1 MRGTGSTLSR
11 LPAARAMLA
20 GAALFASAATS
31 KAVAQ
36 PDETAMAVPR
46 LAPLGAMEVVLPQ
59 PLDTV
64 EAEQFRAVFAAQA
77 AGDLAAA
84 DRLLAALA
92 GDDSG
97 DAAHTALRADLQGYV
112 LASRYLRSAGR
123 TPLPA
128 LSAWL
133 SRHSALAV
141 ASDIAALCGQR
152 AGDAHCPAA
161 RHLPPPPGLAAL
173 SAPEDTAP
181 DFPDNRRNPA
191 LEREIL
197 SRAESGHADA
207 ALRLIAHTSGLSR
220 DYAAWLRAEVAQA
233 LFAANHDHAARALAA
248 AALHDSGGRVALAGF
263 TAGLAAWRLERM
275 AEAMRFFEAA
285 GVAPI
290 GAPGLRAGALF
301 WAARAH
307 FATGDAEG
315 GHLWLQ
321 RASAEAN
328 TFYGL
333 LARRRLGLPL
343 IRDEVFSEEI
353 LGEADIAAVAET
365 AEGLRAFALLQVGQT
380 RWADA
385 ELRRLAAKSETAP
398 DLRRAIAL
406 VAREAGLTRLADDI
420 AATFRSDGALGAGPL
435 PRLAPRGGF
444 QIAPAL
450 VYALARIESHFDP
463 AAVSP
468 TGARG
473 LMQIM
478 PVTAS
483 YLVND
488 PSLAGPH
495 QKRLHDPAVNLDIG
509 QRYLLYLSRQNAVDG
524 DLLRLLCAYNAG
536 PGNVGAWEGALHDGG
551 DPLLFIEAVPSHE
564 TRGYLHRTLA
574 YAWLYAARLAV
585 VPPGLAALAEG
596 RFPRVRSFD
605 TMSARAE
612 ETRPL
617 LLH

>member
-36 PDETAMAVPR
+36 SDETAMAVPR
-46 LAPLGAMEVVLPQ
+46 LAPLGAMEVVLPR
-59 PLDTV
+59 PLDTL
-64 EAEQFRAVFAAQA
+64 EAEQLRAIFAAQA
-77 AGDLAAA
+77 AGDSAAA
-84 DRLLAALA
+84 DRLLAAFDSDG
-92 GDDSG
+92 GDR
-97 DAAHTALRADLQGYV
+97 DAARTSLRADLRGYV
-112 LASRYLRSAGR
+112 LASRYLHSAAH

-141 ASDIAALCGQR
+141 AGDIAALCRQR
-152 AGDAHCPAA
+152 AADCPAA
-161 RHLPPPPGLAAL
+161 RHLPPAPSLAVL
-173 SAPEDTAP
+173 SAPEDTLP
-181 DFPDNRRNPA
+181 DLPEIRRNPA
-191 LEREIL
+191 LEHAVQAH
-197 SRAESGHADA
+197 AESGHVDT
-207 ALRLIAHTSGLSR
+207 ALRLIAHTRGLSR

-233 LFAANHDHAARALAA
+233 LFAVNRDHAARDLAA
-248 AALHDSGGRVALAGF
+248 AALRDSGERVALAGF

-275 AEAMRFFEAA
+275 AEAARFFEAA
-285 GVAPI
+285 AVAPI
-290 GAPGLRAGALF
+290 ATPGVRAAALF

-307 FATGDAEG
+307 FAAGDAEG
-315 GHLWLQ
+315 GHRWLE

-343 IRDEVFSEEI
+343 IRDESFADEL
-353 LGEADIAAVAET
+353 LGEADISAVAAT
-365 AEGLRAFALLQVGQT
+365 AEGMRAFALLQVGQT
-380 RWADA
+380 RWAEA
-385 ELRRLAAKSETAP
+385 ELRRLAARADTAP
-398 DLRRAIAL
+398 DLRRAVAL

-420 AATFRSDGALGAGPL
+420 AATLGRDDGLGAGPI
-435 PRLAPRGGF
+435 PHLAPRGGF
-444 QIAPAL
+444 QVAPAL

-463 AAVSP
+463 AAISP

-473 LMQIM
+473 LLQIM

-488 PSLAGPH
+488 PSLAGSR
-495 QKRLHDPAVNLDIG
+495 QKRLYDPAVNLDIG
-509 QRYLLYLSRQNAVDG
+509 QRYLLYLARQSAVNG

-536 PGNVGAWEGALHDGG
+536 PGNVGAWEEGLHDGD
-551 DPLLFIEAVPSHE
+551 DPLLFIEAVPNHE

-574 YAWLYAARLAV
+574 YAWLYAARLDV
-585 VPPGLAALAEG
+585 PPPGLAALAEG

-605 TMSARAE
+605 TLPADAAGS
-612 ETRPL
+612 PSL

>member
-36 PDETAMAVPR
+36 SDETAMAVPR

-64 EAEQFRAVFAAQA
+64 EAEQFRAVFTAQA
-77 AGDLAAA
+77 AGDIAAA

-92 GDDSG
+92 VDDGSR
-97 DAAHTALRADLQGYV
+97 DALERSSLRADLRGYV
-112 LASRYLRSAGR
+112 FASRYLRSAGR
-123 TPLPA
+123 TPLAA

-141 ASDIAALCGQR
+141 ASDIAALCRQR
-152 AGDAHCPAA
+152 AADCPAG
-161 RHLPPPPGLAAL
+161 RHVSPPPSLAAL

-181 DFPDNRRNPA
+181 DLPDIRRNPA

-197 SRAESGHADA
+197 TRAESGRVDA

-220 DYAAWLRAEVAQA
+220 DYGAWLRAEVAQA
-233 LFAANHDHAARALAA
+233 LFAANRDHAARDLAV

-275 AEAMRFFEAA
+275 AEAIRFFEAA
-285 GVAPI
+285 AVAPI
-290 GAPGLRAGALF
+290 GAPGLRAAALF

-307 FATGDAEG
+307 FAAGDAEG

-328 TFYGL
+328 TFFGL

-343 IRDEVFSEEI
+343 IQDGFFADEI
-353 LGEADIAAVAET
+353 LGEADIAAVAGT
-365 AEGLRAFALLQVGQT
+365 AEGLRAFALLQVGQM

-385 ELRRLAAKSETAP
+385 ELRRLAAKSDTSP
-398 DLRRAIAL
+398 DLRHAVALIA
-406 VAREAGLTRLADDI
+406 RQAGLTRLANDI
-420 AATFRSDGALGAGPL
+420 AATFRDDDALGAGPIPQL
-435 PRLAPRGGF
+435 SPRGGF
-444 QIAPAL
+444 QVAPAL

-463 AAVSP
+463 AAISP

-478 PVTAS
+478 PVTAG

-509 QRYLLYLSRQNAVDG
+509 QRYLLYLARQGAVDG

-536 PGNVGAWEGALHDGG
+536 PGNVGTWEGALRDGG

-564 TRGYLHRTLA
+564 TRSYLHRTLA
-574 YAWLYAARLAV
+574 YAWLYAARLDAP
-585 VPPGLAALAEG
+585 PPGLAALAEG

-605 TMSARAE
+605 TMPARAE
-612 ETRPL
+612 ETRSL